1 MRSLTCPE
9 REDVLGPHLGPEHW
23 WPLEELSFLQSDKSK
38 TEWSSMDARCWLLL
52 MVIEPRASLLF
63 PILLQ
68 IYGRNRLIPFLLWT
82 QKSPQICTVILRICI
97 GKVAWF
103 AVYICSNFWV
113 RNNLRCKYIWKV
125 CTWLGLPMGILGA
138 IGNFGTFGNWPAVF
152 MHALDLE
159 STFFKTMLP
168 IKLLSLSITTKPIT
182 ACFTSIRGVYHR
194 LSIYLYVKG

>member
-1 MRSLTCPE
+1 MWNLTRPWWWGRWRVPSVKTFLVLTWALNIDDRWRSYHSSNRTSQRLS
-9 REDVLGPHLGPEHW
+9 GHLWMP
-23 WPLEELSFLQSDKSK
+23 
-38 TEWSSMDARCWLLL
+38 DAGYFF
-52 MVIEPRASLLF
+52 MVIEPRAGLLF

-125 CTWLGLPMGILGA
+125 CTWLGLHMGILGA
-138 IGNFGTFGNWPAVF
+138 IGNFG
-152 MHALDLE
+152 LE
-159 STFFKTMLP
+159 TDRPFSCMRWT
-168 IKLLSLSITTKPIT
+168 
-182 ACFTSIRGVYHR
+182 
-194 LSIYLYVKG
+194 